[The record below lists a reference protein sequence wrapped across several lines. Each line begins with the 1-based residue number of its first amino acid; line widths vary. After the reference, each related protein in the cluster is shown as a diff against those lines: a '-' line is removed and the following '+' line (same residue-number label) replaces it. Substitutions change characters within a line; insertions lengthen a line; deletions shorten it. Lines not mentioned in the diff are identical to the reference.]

1 MTMLKQDDQG
11 KSVATLRKQQSNA
24 FLHSQPYGQAIGLQ
38 PPTELTNRYLMQ

>member
-1 MTMLKQDDQG
+1 MTMLKKGDQG
-11 KSVATLRKQQSNA
+11 KSAATLRKQQLSA